1 MVNEWKAKAIAE
13 FGKTINQAVMTNY
26 DLADFAAAMQKYVS
40 VFETK
45 ENLFWLANIDL
56 EETIVKTL
64 GDYLQPT
71 EGYIKT
77 GTLYNILGV
86 PIYFSKAVPKGIMFL
101 ANKDA
106 VHAFLKKQL
115 FVEQDRDI
123 DTKMNR
129 MIAARYAVIALYDER
144 KCIACGAQNAQAT
157 TITTAAAGAA
167 VVAGAAPTG
176 AKVSVFVNGKLFG
189 VPVVAAGNAYSVT
202 GADNL
207 VVGDNVRV
215 VAEVEEFLPGV
226 ATTVVA

>member
-1 MVNEWKAKAIAE
+1 
-13 FGKTINQAVMTNY
+13 
-26 DLADFAAAMQKYVS
+26 
-40 VFETK
+40 
-45 ENLFWLANIDL
+45 
-56 EETIVKTL
+56 
-64 GDYLQPT
+64 
-71 EGYIKT
+71 
-77 GTLYNILGV
+77 
-86 PIYFSKAVPKGIMFL
+86 MFL

-115 FVEQDRDI
+115 FIEQDRDI
-123 DTKMNR
+123 NTKLNR

-157 TITTAAAGAA
+157 TITTAAADAA

-202 GADNL
+202 GAENL
-207 VVGDNVRV
+207 KVGDKVRV